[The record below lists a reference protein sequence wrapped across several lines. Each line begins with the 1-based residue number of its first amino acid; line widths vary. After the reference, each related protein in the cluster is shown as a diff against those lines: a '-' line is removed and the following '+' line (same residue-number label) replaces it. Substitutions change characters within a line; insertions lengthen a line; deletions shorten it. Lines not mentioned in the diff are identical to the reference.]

1 MDNQSARDP
10 YLALN
15 AHFRNQAG
23 RVILPGHALGKVL
36 SVAPLRV
43 RAEGLDLDA
52 EDLRVAWHLT
62 DDWMQ
67 QLLTSTAAF
76 PPELPPPALKAGD
89 TVLLLPSED
98 RQIYYILDKFVEVTP

>member
-15 AHFRNQAG
+15 ALFRQRAG
-23 RVILPGHALGKVL
+23 EMILPGHALGRVL
-36 SVAPLRV
+36 GTAPLRV

-52 EDLRVAWHLT
+52 EDLRIAWHLT
-62 DDWMQ
+62 SGWME
-67 QLLTSTAAF
+67 QLLATVEFPTAA
-76 PPELPPPALKAGD
+76 PPPSLQAGD

-98 RQIYYILDKFVEVTP
+98 RQLYYILDKFVEVV